1 MKFSVFLLLLVTTTS
16 IFAQKG
22 FITGNIINAT
32 TKEPVAFANV
42 YFKKSLTGT
51 VSDFNGDF
59 SIKYNN
65 SKDSLIISAIGYKH
79 TSFYAPDIKQKKI
92 KIKLKPS
99 TIKIKEVKIKPKKTK
114 AHELLRLIRKHEKEN
129 NTYYF
134 KGIEGDIYNR
144 TSIMFMK
151 IDNKIK
157 ESRVF
162 KKSQGAFIDDSDST
176 CSVPVLMSEDI
187 NHFLIP
193 ADGSKKINVKIK
205 SQQKG
210 LDIFNGA
217 DMSDITDEM
226 TANQNFYKQFITL
239 FAKNFASPVYFNARF
254 YYKMWVR
261 DSIVIDG
268 LKRFKVEF
276 RPKSTKDLAFYG
288 YFWVEDSTFAITEIK
303 VNLSAKANIN
313 YIRNIK
319 IHNIYEK
326 SLNKKWYFKK
336 KQAEIVLNYTPG
348 NDTLNKV
355 LTYVSKVTIYDKIK
369 KTNKNVLD
377 STNNT
382 TKIKPKE
389 NDLYDNV
396 FWEQNRFA
404 QLNTKEKQI
413 YASIDTLKSNP
424 FIQVFDKS
432 LNMFLT
438 GYWGVGKIEL
448 GPYLDFYR
456 HNKIEGHRVSFA
468 MRTSELFNENYTI
481 GGYIGY
487 GFRDKKPKYG
497 IEAKI
502 KIPSQTYTVL
512 SFNAWNDIRK
522 IGHNTNL
529 YLIRENTYST
539 SEDNIVSAV
548 TARRPNDKLSKKQYA
563 SIGLEHD
570 ITKGVTTTFKI
581 FASNTFE
588 GPYVNFMHN
597 NNHINNIYKY
607 AASTNIRFSFK
618 ENYLNEYFK
627 RVYLG
632 NKYPIVNVNIEGGF
646 TNTESIQ
653 RPYFRLHTTIKHK
666 LHIGMGFLKYV
677 IEAGKIFGEVPF
689 PMLEIHRGNE
699 TYGYIRYNFNMLN
712 NMEYASDI
720 YVNLH
725 STYNLGG
732 LILNYIPLIKR
743 LNLREVISFKGIL
756 GNLSNKHASIID
768 YPTGMTK
775 VVEPYGEIGIG
786 LTNIGQYGR
795 IEYVWRLSDLN
806 KPGIA
811 TEGIRFRFEV
821 SF

>member
-1 MKFSVFLLLLVTTTS
+1 
-16 IFAQKG
+16 
-22 FITGNIINAT
+22 
-32 TKEPVAFANV
+32 
-42 YFKKSLTGT
+42 
-51 VSDFNGDF
+51 
-59 SIKYNN
+59 
-65 SKDSLIISAIGYKH
+65 
-79 TSFYAPDIKQKKI
+79 
-92 KIKLKPS
+92 
-99 TIKIKEVKIKPKKTK
+99 
-114 AHELLRLIRKHEKEN
+114 
-129 NTYYF
+129 
-134 KGIEGDIYNR
+134 
-144 TSIMFMK
+144 
-151 IDNKIK
+151 
-157 ESRVF
+157 
-162 KKSQGAFIDDSDST
+162 
-176 CSVPVLMSEDI
+176 
-187 NHFLIP
+187 
-193 ADGSKKINVKIK
+193 
-205 SQQKG
+205 
-210 LDIFNGA
+210 
-217 DMSDITDEM
+217 
-226 TANQNFYKQFITL
+226 
-239 FAKNFASPVYFNARF
+239 
-254 YYKMWVR
+254 
-261 DSIVIDG
+261 
-268 LKRFKVEF
+268 
-276 RPKSTKDLAFYG
+276 
-288 YFWVEDSTFAITEIK
+288 
-303 VNLSAKANIN
+303 
-313 YIRNIK
+313 
-319 IHNIYEK
+319 
-326 SLNKKWYFKK
+326 
-336 KQAEIVLNYTPG
+336 
-348 NDTLNKV
+348 
-355 LTYVSKVTIYDKIK
+355 
-369 KTNKNVLD
+369 
-377 STNNT
+377 
-382 TKIKPKE
+382 
-389 NDLYDNV
+389 
-396 FWEQNRFA
+396 
-404 QLNTKEKQI
+404 
-413 YASIDTLKSNP
+413 
-424 FIQVFDKS
+424 
-432 LNMFLT
+432 MFLT